1 MRDANITK
9 KDGGQM
15 ERPANLS
22 PKRVWLPEGECERLN
37 RSEFE
42 AMRCLLGA
50 VSYMAHAKDDLQKRL
65 ELVPHGRRWMSM
77 LLGGVKAISDDL
89 IGTMPR
95 GQCKQIRNTMSD
107 MEMRMVPKATP
118 MSQNVIFDKDV
129 AKALVDA
136 AMERCKGC
144 PKGPEEGV
152 KCPLYTVFES
162 FMPLENYDNGL
173 LCPYSMLEWE
183 D

>member
-1 MRDANITK
+1 
-9 KDGGQM
+9 M

-22 PKRVWLPEGECERLN
+22 PKRVWLPEDECERLN
-37 RSEFE
+37 RGEFE
-42 AMRCLLGA
+42 AVRCLLGA
-50 VSYMAHAKDDLQKRL
+50 VSYTAHAKDDLQKRL
-65 ELVPHGRRWMSM
+65 EMVPHGRQRMAM
-77 LLGGVKAISDDL
+77 ILGGIRAISDDL

-95 GQCKQIRNTMSD
+95 GQCKQIRNTMND

-129 AKALVDA
+129 AKELVDA

-144 PKGPEEGV
+144 PKGPEDGE
-152 KCPLYTVFES
+152 KCPLFKVFES
-162 FMPLENYDNGL
+162 FMPLETYDNGL
-173 LCPYSMLEWE
+173 LCAYSRLEWE